1 MCSAMAERVRLTDR
15 EIKALAC
22 PPGKRDVLVFDAALQ
37 GFAVRVT
44 SSGSKSF
51 LLQYRRG
58 DAVHRLALG
67 KVGDVSAAEARRLA
81 ELARGRLAAGGHPV
95 AEKSASLAAERN
107 ARADAKRAKAADALT
122 LARLVEQW
130 AAVGLKSRSADYR
143 HEAPAALARAL
154 AAHWHRPA
162 HALTTRE
169 LQKRIDTID
178 ATMPTTALHVKA
190 YGRSAFN
197 WAQRRGLVVANPFAP
212 VVIETRL
219 ESRARA
225 LTDGELAAVWNAL
238 EAMTYPFGPYFRLL
252 LLTLQRRDEV
262 AAMRWAELAP
272 DFRHWTLPAGRAKNR
287 RAHIV
292 HLCEP
297 ARAILAGI
305 PRRAGSDLVFTT
317 TGLTPISGFSRGI
330 RALRDQVA
338 KHTPAEAE
346 AADEADRWRLHDFR
360 RTGVTV
366 LARLGVLPHVADK
379 LLNHVGGTISG
390 VAAIYQRH
398 EFLAERAAALDLWAA
413 HVLAVARAAA
423 EDR

>member
-1 MCSAMAERVRLTDR
+1 
-15 EIKALAC
+15 
-22 PPGKRDVLVFDAALQ
+22 
-37 GFAVRVT
+37 
-44 SSGSKSF
+44 
-51 LLQYRRG
+51 
-58 DAVHRLALG
+58 
-67 KVGDVSAAEARRLA
+67 
-81 ELARGRLAAGGHPV
+81 
-95 AEKSASLAAERN
+95 
-107 ARADAKRAKAADALT
+107 
-122 LARLVEQW
+122 
-130 AAVGLKSRSADYR
+130 
-143 HEAPAALARAL
+143 
-154 AAHWHRPA
+154 
-162 HALTTRE
+162 
-169 LQKRIDTID
+169 
-178 ATMPTTALHVKA
+178 
-190 YGRSAFN
+190 
-197 WAQRRGLVVANPFAP
+197 
-212 VVIETRL
+212 VIETRL

-238 EAMTYPFGPYFRLL
+238 DAMTYPFGPYFRLL

-338 KHTPAEAE
+338 KHMPAEAE